1 MPPAVRKKPRR
12 ASPEA
17 EAGPSNEAG
26 PSTEPSASHLV
37 SFLTSYADR
46 ERGSSAS
53 GSDDEGSASGS
64 GTDHEP
70 EDPDDDGGQTRTPA
84 KRGLVGTPSKRRK
97 TATTPT
103 STPRRR
109 AAGTP
114 KSKGKA
120 PATPLKPTDEGFV
133 RASRADGYFLTT
145 SRSARTSGQSY
156 TSLAQPLSQAEYEA
170 AANGVRAG
178 QARVHEALERAS
190 AHFDQWA
197 AELEAGF
204 NLLLYGY
211 GSKRRVANR
220 FLESH
225 LAQRGHCAVVNG
237 HFPQLGIRDVLAA
250 LEDTLKIA
258 DAPAPPAAT
267 PLERA
272 AYRLYAAFSGKRKTP
287 PLFLVLHNIDAPALR
302 TPKALAALS
311 LLASSPRIHL
321 VATFDHVNT
330 PLLFSATLNNTP
342 PHAPGATV
350 NGEVP
355 PSRGFNWLY
364 HSVPTFDDYDVE
376 LAYARLS
383 AATLA
388 LEGGGGRAGI
398 SEEGTLQILRSVPPM
413 AARLLKVILTTQVA
427 SLPADSASHVAHPPA
442 QTAPGFALDVDL
454 LQRTARDKF
463 IAREEDRFNALLGE
477 FRDHGLVIVVELD
490 AEGRSG
496 RWAWVPLGKAAIER
510 ILDEMKDVE
519 G

>member
-1 MPPAVRKKPRR
+1 MPPAARKKARR
-12 ASPEA
+12 ASPEP
-17 EAGPSNEAG
+17 EAGPSNDAG

-53 GSDDEGSASGS
+53 GSDAEGSASGS
-64 GTDHEP
+64 GTDNEA
-70 EDPDDDGGQTRTPA
+70 EDPDDDGGQIRTPG

-97 TATTPT
+97 TATPA

-109 AAGTP
+109 GTP
-114 KSKGKA
+114 KKGA
-120 PATPLKPTDEGFV
+120 AGALTPRKTTTDEGFV

-178 QARVHEALERAS
+178 QERVQQALERA
-190 AHFDQWA
+190 ALHFDQWA
-197 AELEAGF
+197 EELAAGF

-211 GSKRRVANR
+211 GSKRRLANR
-220 FLESH
+220 FVESH
-225 LAQRGHCAVVNG
+225 LSKRGHCAVVNG
-237 HFPQLGIRDVLAA
+237 HFPQLGVRDVISA
-250 LEDTLKIA
+250 LEDTLNIP

-272 AYRLYAAFSGKRKTP
+272 AYRLYAAFSGKRRTP
-287 PLFLVLHNIDAPALR
+287 PLFLILHNIDAPALR

-311 LLASSPRIHL
+311 LLASSPRIHI
-321 VATFDHVNT
+321 VTTFDHVNT

-350 NGEVP
+350 DGEVP

-388 LEGGGGRAGI
+388 LEGAGRAGI

-427 SLPADSASHVAHPPA
+427 SLPEDAASHVAHPPS

-477 FRDHGLVIVVELD
+477 FRDHGLVIVAELD
-490 AEGRSG
+490 GEGRTG
-496 RWAWVPLGKAAIER
+496 RWAWVPLGKAAVER